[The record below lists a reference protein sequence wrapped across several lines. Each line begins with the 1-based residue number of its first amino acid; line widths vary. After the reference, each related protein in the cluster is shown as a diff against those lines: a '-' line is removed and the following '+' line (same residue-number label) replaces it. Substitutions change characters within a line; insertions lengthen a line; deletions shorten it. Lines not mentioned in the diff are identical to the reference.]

1 MTNPTVLSSSTITGD
16 AVRNPAGE
24 DLGLIKDLMI
34 DLTTG
39 TVRFAVVSFGGF
51 LGMGNKLFAVPFEAL
66 LLDTDKKC
74 FVLNADKAK
83 LKNAPGFEPDNWP
96 NFADRTLADSVNS
109 YYAETATSTPP
120 PEPAR

>member
-1 MTNPTVLSSSTITGD
+1 
-16 AVRNPAGE
+16 
-24 DLGLIKDLMI
+24 MI

-74 FVLNADKAK
+74 FVLDTRGWLPVHPKS
-83 LKNAPGFEPDNWP
+83 
-96 NFADRTLADSVNS
+96 RI
-109 YYAETATSTPP
+109 PP
-120 PEPAR
+120 AILIPLQHHPRAQRRHPARW